1 MNTQEKKNKKIN
13 VLCYVFYFVSLSYW
27 ITSSLNI
34 MLLRVVQMGVI
45 IAIMLVEKKYV
56 IKKNALVIST
66 ILLLLE
72 LFTAVFKSYHLT
84 LDFAQLSGVIIALI
98 FVSIVGSEMFKGSYV
113 DFMTFI
119 SGYSLIMWGAYKII
133 PQFFYRLP
141 TVKATALTANT
152 IFSLVPIQM
161 NDYYRN
167 FGCFEEPGVYQI
179 FLCLAIMLTLFNHQ
193 RKFRKIILFYLTML
207 TTLSTAG
214 YIVACGILVAYLFSR
229 SSGKIEGKFKRNL
242 LMCCLCVGIISAF
255 VVSNG
260 GNVIDSRV
268 FEKFQNLTNGSA
280 FERFRAVSIALNSFE
295 NNILL
300 GCGWGNWSQSYL
312 NKGILTCTPLNWF
325 AIYGFLYGIITNLGI
340 YLACCQI
347 ANSRQSG
354 LLLSICFWM
363 MIFSQDMAGNVI
375 ILCII
380 LYAYN
385 DIRWFRKTN
394 QTVSPV
400 DSNTLSH
407 SNYA

>member
-1 MNTQEKKNKKIN
+1 MNIQEKKNKKIN
-13 VLCYVFYFVSLSYW
+13 ILCYVFYFVSLSYW
-27 ITSSLNI
+27 ITLSLNI
-34 MLLRVVQMGVI
+34 IFLRAVQMGVI
-45 IAIMLVEKKYV
+45 LAIMLVEKKYV

-72 LFTAVFKSYHLT
+72 IFTAVFKSYHLS
-84 LDFAQLSGVIIALI
+84 LDFAQLSGVIIAVL
-98 FVSIVGSEMFKGSYV
+98 FVSTVDSEMFKSSYV

-133 PQFFYRLP
+133 PQFFYMLP
-141 TVKATALTANT
+141 TVKATSLTANA

-167 FGCFEEPGVYQI
+167 FGCFEEPGVYQVY
-179 FLCLAIMLTLFNHQ
+179 LCLAIMLTLFSHQ
-193 RKFRKIILFYLTML
+193 RNFRKTILFYLTML

-214 YIVACGILVAYLFSR
+214 YIVACGILVAYLFDR

-242 LMCCLCVGIISAF
+242 LMCCLCVGIISIF
-255 VVSNG
+255 VISNG

-280 FERFRAVSIALNSFE
+280 FERFRAVAIAMNSFKS
-295 NNILL
+295 NFLL
-300 GCGWGNWSQSYL
+300 GCGWGKWSQLYL
-312 NKGILTCTPLNWF
+312 NEGILTCTPLNWF
-325 AIYGFLYGIITNLGI
+325 AIYGFLYGIIANFGI
-340 YLACCQI
+340 YLACYQI

-354 LLLSICFWM
+354 LILLICFWM

-385 DIRWFRKTN
+385 NKSQSRNIS
-394 QTVSPV
+394 QTGC
-400 DSNTLSH
+400 
-407 SNYA
+407 